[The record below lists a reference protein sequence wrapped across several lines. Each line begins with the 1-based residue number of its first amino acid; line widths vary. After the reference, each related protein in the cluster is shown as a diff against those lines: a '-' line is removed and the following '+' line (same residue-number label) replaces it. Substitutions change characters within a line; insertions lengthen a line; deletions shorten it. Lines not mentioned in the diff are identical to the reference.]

1 MIYKFPQTGKEKLG
15 KNSMLARSTRK
26 NQRSSFVTKELEDAL
41 TMLKLRKAPGPDN
54 IANEMLLHLGP
65 CSKKKLLQLF
75 NDGWRTGIVPQVWR
89 EAIMIPILK
98 RGKDK
103 SKAESYRP
111 VSLTSCVGKLME
123 RLINT
128 RLVWHLEEKKHIT
141 PEQAAF
147 SQDRSTEDQITYIA
161 QAIEDAFQDKKHT
174 LAVWIGLEK
183 AFDKVWKEGLKVKLH
198 QCGVA
203 GRMFKWTGQ
212 YMHNR
217 KAKVQLKQHLSKKR
231 TLRQGVPQG
240 GVLSPTLFLIFIRD
254 ILHRMPKNI
263 QGAIYAD
270 DLALWCSE
278 EYITTANYRLQQALQ
293 VIESWAQSWLVKV
306 NEKKTT
312 FTIFS
317 LSNQKHSV
325 HLKLNGQTLHQ
336 EDTPT
341 YLGVTL
347 DRRLAWK
354 NQLQNNQARAKIRLA
369 LMKKLSCTEWGADQ
383 NVLKKLYVGRIR
395 PVLEYGMATSS
406 TAAKSNTC
414 KLSRVQHQAMRMMT
428 GAMRSTPISAMET
441 VTGPQPLEDRQEIKV
456 LTQAAKFKRLQDHP
470 MHERMNQ
477 PTRG

>member
-1 MIYKFPQTGKEKLG
+1 
-15 KNSMLARSTRK
+15 MLI
-26 NQRSSFVTKELEDAL
+26 SSLSGLLL
-41 TMLKLRKAPGPDN
+41 TVMTSVLLVLIFMLYVSQLS
-54 IANEMLLHLGP
+54 LSWSV
-65 CSKKKLLQLF
+65 CSC
-75 NDGWRTGIVPQVWR
+75 
-89 EAIMIPILK
+89 
-98 RGKDK
+98 
-103 SKAESYRP
+103 
-111 VSLTSCVGKLME
+111 SCVLS
-123 RLINT
+123 LFIN
-128 RLVWHLEEKKHIT
+128 
-141 PEQAAF
+141 
-147 SQDRSTEDQITYIA
+147 
-161 QAIEDAFQDKKHT
+161 
-174 LAVWIGLEK
+174 
-183 AFDKVWKEGLKVKLH
+183 
-198 QCGVA
+198 
-203 GRMFKWTGQ
+203 
-212 YMHNR
+212 MHNR

-254 ILHRMPKNI
+254 ILHQMPKNI

-306 NEKKTT
+306 NKKKTT

-347 DRRLAWK
+347 DQRLTWK
-354 NQLQNNQARAKIRLA
+354 NQLQKNQARAKIRLA

-395 PVLEYGMATSS
+395 PVLEYGMAASS

-414 KLSRVQHQAMRMMT
+414 KLSRV
-428 GAMRSTPISAMET
+428 
-441 VTGPQPLEDRQEIKV
+441 
-456 LTQAAKFKRLQDHP
+456 
-470 MHERMNQ
+470 
-477 PTRG
+477 